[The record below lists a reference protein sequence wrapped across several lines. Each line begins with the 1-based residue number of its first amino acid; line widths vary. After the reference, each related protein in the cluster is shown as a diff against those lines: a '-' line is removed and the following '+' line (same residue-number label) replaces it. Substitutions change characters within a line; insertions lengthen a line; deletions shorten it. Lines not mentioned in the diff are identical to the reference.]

1 MGIFDKLFGKT
12 QKNETSEYIKK
23 IDSSAFEILMEED
36 LFWKII
42 QKTKDNSNG
51 NFEEQQEELA
61 NELRKLT
68 PDELI
73 LFDNSF
79 RNFRGLANT
88 WELWGAIYIIHGGC
102 SDDNFI
108 DFREWVI
115 AQGQK
120 FYYKVTHDP
129 ESLVEIETHLIEEF
143 DWEGFGYLPG
153 IIFEE
158 LTGQKMPYTFQEKF
172 DTTGNEWNED
182 SDDLKVMF
190 PKLSAKYWDNN

>member
-23 IDSSAFEILMEED
+23 IDSSAFKILMEED

-42 QKTKDNSNG
+42 QKTKDNSND

-120 FYYKVTHDP
+120 FYYKVIHDP